1 MCGIEAANALLR
13 SRAAGSAGLR
23 AAPHA
28 VLPVRDD
35 EPQVV
40 LGRQLNK
47 ALAEAVA
54 PLGIKPPWLA

>member
-1 MCGIEAANALLR
+1 MCGIEAASAPLR
-13 SRAAGSAGLR
+13 SSAAWPEGLR

-35 EPQVV
+35 EPQLV